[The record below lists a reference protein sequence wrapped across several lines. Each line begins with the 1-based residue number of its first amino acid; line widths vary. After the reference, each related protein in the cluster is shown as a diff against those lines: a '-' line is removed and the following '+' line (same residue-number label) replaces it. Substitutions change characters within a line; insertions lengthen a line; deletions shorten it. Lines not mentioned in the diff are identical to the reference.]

1 MVIDKERAMSEKI
14 AVISMMKNEADI
26 VESFVRYYAAFA
38 DCIIIADHNS
48 NDGTWEILE
57 MLKAEYPFLVTTTVE
72 QMEYI
77 QSEIMTSL
85 MELAANEF
93 LADWI
98 LPMDA
103 DEFLLSEVNDDIR
116 TVLESCWD
124 NVLLLPWVNHEV
136 PEDCYDRSRFLLN
149 QPCRRAVRPLDAC
162 KVIVKGDYI
171 RNNTWRLQQG
181 NHGLEAVAPNSNVPD
196 YSDSKKL
203 ILAHFPFRSKE
214 QYISKNA
221 LGWLTN
227 IARFSKHTHFA
238 SHWKKEFDKI
248 AAGDINIPDIGQ
260 SIEIGNIVKDL
271 IPLKY
276 SAIGGNNVLSYIL
289 KLSEKVFNEYAVMKA
304 LDHAP
309 KINLYM
315 IVNGDFDALAITMES
330 LIKQTFTD
338 WKLHLILLSG
348 IDSEIIE
355 ALNNIDSRIKTV
367 KLSYLCKCDWN
378 FVKFLEAGVQMNC
391 VHLANQIIPM
401 INHSDVDVSYSNAE
415 KREGYIVLN
424 TNGHNCCEGNNM
436 IELLRKNDYRLSGGI
451 ASFLFRELGAEFN
464 PVNYI
469 NRDKWNAMAIIE
481 TFLANRFIYV
491 EEEYTLKGYVERE
504 HQDRK

>member
-1 MVIDKERAMSEKI
+1 M
-14 AVISMMKNEADI
+14 
-26 VESFVRYYAAFA
+26 
-38 DCIIIADHNS
+38 
-48 NDGTWEILE
+48 
-57 MLKAEYPFLVTTTVE
+57 
-72 QMEYI
+72 
-77 QSEIMTSL
+77 
-85 MELAANEF
+85 
-93 LADWI
+93 
-98 LPMDA
+98 
-103 DEFLLSEVNDDIR
+103 
-116 TVLESCWD
+116 
-124 NVLLLPWVNHEV
+124 
-136 PEDCYDRSRFLLN
+136 
-149 QPCRRAVRPLDAC
+149 
-162 KVIVKGDYI
+162 
-171 RNNTWRLQQG
+171 
-181 NHGLEAVAPNSNVPD
+181 
-196 YSDSKKL
+196 
-203 ILAHFPFRSKE
+203 
-214 QYISKNA
+214 
-221 LGWLTN
+221 GWLTN
-227 IARFSKHTHFA
+227 IARFSKHTYFA
-238 SHWKKEFDKI
+238 NHWKKEFDKI
-248 AAGDINIPDIGQ
+248 ATGEINIPDIGQ

-276 SAIGGNNVLSYIL
+276 SAIGGNNVLGYIL

-424 TNGHNCCEGNNM
+424 TNGHKCC
-436 IELLRKNDYRLSGGI
+436 GG
-451 ASFLFRELGAEFN
+451 
-464 PVNYI
+464 
-469 NRDKWNAMAIIE
+469 
-481 TFLANRFIYV
+481 
-491 EEEYTLKGYVERE
+491 
-504 HQDRK
+504 